1 MAKISTLT
9 IKIGKLKLRI
19 SLNFAKFVCKHFCFI
34 LMILDYI
41 LPKNNKKIIFN
52 SIPDYG
58 DNAQVLYEH
67 IEKNNV
73 DEKYDLHW
81 ILNESITEPK
91 SKNSH
96 YLYSF
101 KAIYH
106 ILTAKYAVVT
116 HTSNMIDL
124 LYSRRRKILNLWHG
138 MPFKTIGFS
147 EPNLQK
153 TILKR
158 YKKLGE
164 QSYLFATSDIFKQ
177 FLLSCFKTDVNNIL
191 ITGQPRTDII
201 WNDKNYNKIE
211 SIFQPFKFNKVVLY
225 MPTYKEL
232 AVNNLKQKETEFSN
246 IFYMNDYDEKSFV
259 EYIEKNNILFIMKPH
274 PFEEKFYQERLEILP
289 KSENFKMVYNSDFAD
304 NNLNTYELFKYID
317 LMISDFSSVA
327 IDYMILNKPV
337 IYLNNLTDE
346 YSKNRGMVL
355 EDNMDLLMVGTKA
368 NSFNQLLEGISNDL
382 EKDLSKDEREKI
394 LPLLHKYL
402 DNKACERIFEIMRTL

>member
-81 ILNESITEPK
+81 ILNESTTEPK

-101 KAIYH
+101 KAIFH

-124 LYSRRRKILNLWHG
+124 LYSKRRKIINLWHG
-138 MPFKTIGFS
+138 MPFKTIGYL

-153 TILKR
+153 KIFNR
-158 YKKLGE
+158 YKKLGK

-177 FLLSCFKTDVNNIL
+177 FLIPCFKADFKNIF

-201 WNDKNYNKIE
+201 WNDKNNDKLE
-211 SIFQPFKFNKVVLY
+211 SIFQYSKFNKVILY

-232 AVNNLKQKETEFSN
+232 EVNNLKQKETEFSN

-274 PFEEKFYQERLEILP
+274 PFEEKFYQERLETLP
-289 KSENFKMVYNSDFAD
+289 KSDNFKIVYNSDFAD
-304 NNLNTYELFKYID
+304 NDLNTYELFKFID

-337 IYLNNLTDE
+337 IYLNNLSDE
-346 YSKNRGMVL
+346 YNKNRGMVL
-355 EDNMDLLMVGTKA
+355 EDNIDFLMVGTKA

-402 DNKACERIFEIMRTL
+402 DNKACERIFKIMRTL